1 MIPQRQAVRATYDA
15 VIEEINSTRSSPQ
28 AMPSSMRYRALEDAD
43 AATKPPRSSGRPRS
57 FMIPRACAS

>member
-28 AMPSSMRYRALEDAD
+28 LTNAFYAKVGDAIFDAL
-43 AATKPPRSSGRPRS
+43 
-57 FMIPRACAS
+57 